1 MSNQGSTP
9 EVDWKT
15 HEREVAE
22 ILGLSLTI
30 SSGNQFNDPGDGVTP
45 GHWTESNFPLLVD
58 CKATRKKSYS
68 LERVFLDSW
77 EEKARGMGKTFALP
91 VRFEYEEGSQT
102 KKSDWIALP
111 LKDFSELLS
120 LKEQPKPVKP
130 DLEKVVEVIDFLEKL
145 YDAYKT
151 PPMKTRV
158 LEQMNKLEEFLSD
171 WN

>member
-77 EEKARGMGKTFALP
+77 EAKARGMGKTFALP

-102 KKSDWIALP
+102 KKSD
-111 LKDFSELLS
+111 
-120 LKEQPKPVKP
+120 
-130 DLEKVVEVIDFLEKL
+130 LEKIVEVIDFLEKL